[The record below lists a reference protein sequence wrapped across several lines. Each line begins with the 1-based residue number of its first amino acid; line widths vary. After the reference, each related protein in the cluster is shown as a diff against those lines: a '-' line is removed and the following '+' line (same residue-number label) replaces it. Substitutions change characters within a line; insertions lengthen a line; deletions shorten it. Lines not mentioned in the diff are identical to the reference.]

1 MSSNDLFEQPANKRV
16 WIPAQDRAHPLI
28 ELTELVLLEV
38 FAPAASIEI
47 RRIEFR
53 PGLNIVWADPKVA
66 DAPESEDRTSG
77 HSAGK
82 TTLCRILR
90 WLLGEAHFGN
100 EDLESKIGIRFKDG
114 CALLSLKL
122 DGKPW
127 VVGRGFFSKQDHQ
140 ALEGAELESILAH
153 GWPEEAPVRPF
164 LDELEA
170 LTVKKLAKDRFP
182 GHRDEITWLH
192 LLAWLARDQEA
203 SLQSVDSWRSTA
215 SGPQERPPSRFERH
229 ILLRLMADLLSP
241 EEWQE
246 MDAERKNSAELKTL
260 REQIPGIKAVAD
272 ESCKP
277 LLRFLKLDGDVISSD
292 LVISNAANILQE
304 DREQLRRVAET
315 IEQHASHLAQKNHE
329 QALRELEQAKGQLI
343 RKTRRYEKL
352 KTKVGELGGAIIKAK
367 AVLEMRRPPPEF
379 CARKKS
385 EVEGKCDLYLD
396 GVEDIAS
403 ASLWADLERQQQG
416 ILEQLEAEE
425 IEREELE
432 ATLPLLMSNEE
443 NTRLASEA
451 ALAERDELLKQHERI
466 QERIS
471 AYEPTFLPADERW
484 RFYEAQLSRVNI
496 LGDENKEHR
505 KSQSIIR
512 DGQLMDRL
520 DLREHYRSVLSSL
533 LGPKIDG
540 HITFDTNGQLVLD
553 AENRSSLSSAAIEA
567 LKTISFDLASLFRS
581 IVGGGHHPRF
591 LIHDSPK
598 VADMSPVPY
607 AELFE
612 LALQVEKQANGRP
625 NFQYIITTT
634 EPPPEHL
641 KTSGHIILPLDA
653 STKEGRLFMEDL

>member
-1 MSSNDLFEQPANKRV
+1 MSPNDLFEQPANKRV

-66 DAPESEDRTSG
+66 EALESEDRTSG

-90 WLLGEAHFGN
+90 WLLGESHFGN
-100 EDLESKIGIRFKDG
+100 KDLESRIGVKFKNG
-114 CALLSLKL
+114 WALLALKI

-127 VVGRGFFSKQDHQ
+127 VVGRSFFSKQDHQ
-140 ALEGAELESILAH
+140 AVEGADLETILKQ
-153 GWPEEAPVRPF
+153 GWPEDASARPF

-170 LTVKKLAKDRFP
+170 ITIKTLAKDRFP
-182 GHRDEITWLH
+182 GRRDDIKWHH

-203 SLQSVDSWRSTA
+203 SLQSVDAWRSTV
-215 SGPQERPPSRFERH
+215 SGPQERAPTKFERH
-229 ILLRLMADLLSP
+229 ILLRLIADLLSP
-241 EEWQE
+241 EEWEE
-246 MDAERKNSAELKTL
+246 MDAEKKNNAELTTL
-260 REQIPGIKAVAD
+260 AEQLPGIKAVAD

-292 LVISNAANILQE
+292 LVISNAANILEE
-304 DREQLRRVAET
+304 DREQLRKVAET
-315 IEQHASHLAQKNHE
+315 IEQHAFDLAQKNHE
-329 QALRELEQAKGQLI
+329 QALRELERAKGQLL
-343 RKTRRYEKL
+343 RKTRRYEDL
-352 KTKVGELGGAIIKAK
+352 KKKVGELGGAIIKAK
-367 AVLEMRRPPPEF
+367 AVLEMRTPPPGY
-379 CARKKS
+379 CARKKT
-385 EVEGKCDLYLD
+385 EIEDKCEFYQD
-396 GVEDIAS
+396 GIENIAA
-403 ASLWADLERQQQG
+403 ASLWADLEKQQQG
-416 ILEQLEAEE
+416 ILEQLDAED
-425 IEREELE
+425 IERAELE
-432 ATLPLLMSNEE
+432 ATIPLLMSNEE
-443 NTRLASEA
+443 NTRLAAEA
-451 ALAERDELLKQHERI
+451 ASTERDELLKLHERI

-471 AYEPTFLPADERW
+471 TYEPMFLPADERW
-484 RFYEAQLSRVNI
+484 HFYEAQMARVNV
-496 LGDENKEHR
+496 LGEENKGHR
-505 KSQSIIR
+505 QRQSIIR
-512 DGQLMDRL
+512 DRNFWYRL
-520 DLREHYRSVLSSL
+520 DLSEHYRSVLSSL
-533 LGPKIDG
+533 LGPKING
-540 HITFDTNGQLVLD
+540 HINFDTNGQLVLD

-634 EPPPEHL
+634 EPPPDHF
-641 KTSGHIILPLDA
+641 KNSGHIILPLDA

>member
-1 MSSNDLFEQPANKRV
+1 MIPNDLFEQSANKRV
-16 WIPAQDRAHPLI
+16 WIPAPDRAHPLI

-66 DAPESEDRTSG
+66 EALESEDRTSG

-90 WLLGEAHFGN
+90 WLLGESHFGN
-100 EDLESKIGIRFKDG
+100 EDLESRIGVRFKNG
-114 CALLSLKL
+114 WALLSLKI

-127 VVGRGFFSKQDHQ
+127 VVGRSFFSKQEHQ
-140 ALEGAELESILAH
+140 AAAGADLETILSQ
-153 GWPEEAPVRPF
+153 GWPEDASAKPF

-170 LTVKKLAKDRFP
+170 ITVKTLAQDRFP
-182 GHRDEITWLH
+182 GRRDDIRWQH

-215 SGPQERPPSRFERH
+215 SGPQERAPSKFERH

-241 EEWQE
+241 EEWEE
-246 MDAERKNSAELKTL
+246 MDAEKKNIAELATL
-260 REQIPGIKAVAD
+260 REQLPGIRAVAD

-277 LLRFLKLDGDVISSD
+277 LLQFLSLKGDVVSSD
-292 LVISNAANILQE
+292 LVISNASNILKE
-304 DREQLRRVAET
+304 DREQLRKVAET
-315 IEQHASHLAQKNHE
+315 IEQHAFDLAQKNHE
-329 QALRELEQAKGQLI
+329 QALRELERAKGQLV
-343 RKTRRYEKL
+343 RKTRRYEDL
-352 KTKVGELGGAIIKAK
+352 KTKVGELGGAIVKAK
-367 AVLEMRRPPPEF
+367 AVLEMRRPPPGY
-379 CARKKS
+379 CAMKKD
-385 EVEGKCDLYLD
+385 EIKDKCDFYKD

-403 ASLWADLERQQQG
+403 ASLWADLEKQQQG

-425 IEREELE
+425 VERAELE
-432 ATLPLLMSNEE
+432 TTLPLLMTNEE
-443 NTRLASEA
+443 ITRTAAELASTQ
-451 ALAERDELLKQHERI
+451 RDELLQHQERI

-471 AYEPTFLPADERW
+471 NYEPMFLPADERW

-505 KSQSIIR
+505 KRQSIIR
-512 DGQLMDRL
+512 DGHLMDRL
-520 DLREHYRSVLSSL
+520 DLGEHYRSVLSSL

-581 IVGGGHHPRF
+581 IAGGGHHPRF

-612 LALQVEKQANGRP
+612 LALRVENQADGHP
-625 NFQYIITTT
+625 NFQYLITTT
-634 EPPPEHL
+634 EPPPEFF

-653 STKEGRLFMEDL
+653 STKDGRLFMEDL

>member
-1 MSSNDLFEQPANKRV
+1 MSPNDLFEGPANKRV
-16 WIPAQDRAHPLI
+16 WIPAPDRAHPLI

-38 FAPAASIEI
+38 FAPAASREI

-90 WLLGEAHFGN
+90 WLLGESHFGN
-100 EDLESKIGIRFKDG
+100 NDLESRIGVRFKNG
-114 CALLSLKL
+114 WALLSLKI

-127 VVGRGFFSKQDHQ
+127 VVGRSFFSKQDHQ
-140 ALEGAELESILAH
+140 AVEGADLGTILAQ
-153 GWPEEAPVRPF
+153 GWPADVSARPF

-170 LTVKKLAKDRFP
+170 LTVKTLAKDRFP
-182 GHRDEITWLH
+182 GRRDDIKWQH

-203 SLQSVDSWRSTA
+203 SLQSVDAWRSTV
-215 SGPQERPPSRFERH
+215 SGPQERAPTKFERH
-229 ILLRLMADLLSP
+229 ILLRLIADLLSP
-241 EEWQE
+241 EEWEE
-246 MDAERKNSAELKTL
+246 MDAEKKNSAELTTL
-260 REQIPGIKAVAD
+260 GEHLPGIKAVAD

-277 LLRFLKLDGDVISSD
+277 LLQFLKLDGDVISSD
-292 LVISNAANILQE
+292 LVISNAANILEE
-304 DREQLRRVAET
+304 DREQLRKVAAT
-315 IEQHASHLAQKNHE
+315 IEQHASTLAQKNHE
-329 QALRELEQAKGQLI
+329 QALRELERAKGQLV
-343 RKTRRYEKL
+343 RKTRRYEDL

-367 AVLEMRRPPPEF
+367 AVLEMRRPPPGY
-379 CARKKS
+379 CARKKD
-385 EVEGKCDLYLD
+385 EIKDKCDFYQD
-396 GVEDIAS
+396 GVEEIAS
-403 ASLWADLERQQQG
+403 ASLWADLEKQQRE
-416 ILEQLEAEE
+416 ILEQLESEE
-425 IEREELE
+425 IERTELE
-432 ATLPLLMSNEE
+432 ATLPLLMANEE
-443 NTRLASEA
+443 NTRIASEA
-451 ALAERDELLKQHERI
+451 ASTQRDELLKHHERI

-471 AYEPTFLPADERW
+471 TYEPMFLPADERW

-496 LGDENKEHR
+496 LGDENKGHR
-505 KSQSIIR
+505 KRQSIIR
-512 DGQLMDRL
+512 DGRLMDRL
-520 DLREHYRSVLSSL
+520 DLSEHYRSVLSSL
-533 LGPKIDG
+533 LGPKIRG

-567 LKTISFDLASLFRS
+567 LKTISFDLASVFRS

-612 LALQVEKQANGRP
+612 LALRVENQANGHP

-634 EPPPEHL
+634 EPPPEYF